1 MSESTITKKTIVL
14 AFKNVMMR
22 KSFDKIT
29 VQDITKECGLNR
41 QTFYYH
47 FEGRN
52 DLMNWIYYNEVFLP
66 FVELLMEDNYYDSFL
81 LMFKIMYN
89 ERDFYKNVFSN
100 LSDNSFKDYLYSI
113 LESLVES
120 IFKQKKESIDVCFYA
135 HGLFGIITTW
145 IKKEMPFSPEELTSQ
160 ITHILSNVKL
170 VTN

>member
-1 MSESTITKKTIVL
+1 MSESTITKKAIAV

-47 FEGRN
+47 FEDRY

-66 FVELLMEDNYYDSFL
+66 FVEILTEDNYHDSFL

-89 ERDFYKNVFSN
+89 ESEFYKNAFSM
-100 LSDNSFKDYLYSI
+100 SADYGFKDYLYSI
-113 LESLVES
+113 LETLIETIS
-120 IFKQKKESIDVCFYA
+120 KQKKESIDVCFYA
-135 HGLFGIITTW
+135 HGLFGIITMW
-145 IKKEMPFSPEELTSQ
+145 IKKGMPFSPEELASQ
-160 ITHILSNVKL
+160 ITHILSNAKSISD
-170 VTN
+170 